1 MVKAFQ
7 ANRAD
12 QSFNVRRL
20 PRRSKRDGDLL
31 DAHVFHALLE
41 FRSVDPIT
49 ITKQISWCFIPWKRC
64 DGERLAGLRWRRI
77 DDPDGDSGPSMI
89 AVIETVGHAQRFA
102 KDAKDR
108 GFNSSHLPDYGLH
121 IYYNNK
127 GSWRE
132 TQPQCRGLALDTPCQ
147 RRARAR
153 LYVAGHFLKPMIGW
167 DAASSYRCRRN

>member
-49 ITKQISWCFIPWKRC
+49 ITKQICWCFIPWKRFDDLL
-64 DGERLAGLRWRRI
+64 DGPLLGGMCGHIEVDHSAPVVTQYDEAEQQLKSDGRHSKEINGHDAPNVVVQERSPCLRRRSVTT
-77 DDPDGDSGPSMI
+77 DHVFLNLQSDFPD
-89 AVIETVGHAQRFA
+89 
-102 KDAKDR
+102 
-108 GFNSSHLPDYGLH
+108 
-121 IYYNNK
+121 
-127 GSWRE
+127 
-132 TQPQCRGLALDTPCQ
+132 
-147 RRARAR
+147 
-153 LYVAGHFLKPMIGW
+153 
-167 DAASSYRCRRN
+167 